1 MIEEKLEKVEIQKL
15 IEKNEEI
22 RKQKE
27 LLDKMEEEK
36 RIKIYEQIMNNQRG
50 VSANEVQ
57 QFQDIYQNEP
67 I

>member
-1 MIEEKLEKVEIQKL
+1 MIEKKLEKVEIQKL

-36 RIKIYEQIMNNQRG
+36 RIKIYE
-50 VSANEVQ
+50 
-57 QFQDIYQNEP
+57 
-67 I
+67 

>member
-15 IEKNEEI
+15 FEKNEEI

-27 LLDKMEEEK
+27 LLDKIEEEK

-57 QFQDIYQNEP
+57 QFQDIY
-67 I
+67 

>member
-15 IEKNEEI
+15 FEKNEDI

-50 VSANEVQ
+50 VSASEV
-57 QFQDIYQNEP
+57 
-67 I
+67 